1 MELNTIQYKRCDL
14 VKAIGRID
22 GSTAPQ
28 LEEALN
34 TLTNNGRYK
43 IVFDMSEVNFM
54 SSAGWWVLIRTQ
66 KACKRY
72 KRGEVIL
79 ASVDEKVRSSLDLV
93 GMSSYFQI
101 YDDLTSAVGSF

>member
-1 MELNTIQYKRCDL
+1 MELNTTQYKRCDV
-14 VKAIGRID
+14 VKAAGRID

-43 IVFDMSEVNFM
+43 IVFDMSDVNFM

-93 GMSSYFQI
+93 GMSTYFQI
-101 YDDLTSAVGSF
+101 FDDLTAAVGSF